1 MIHLDLRSSQPLYE
15 QIISQYKY
23 LYLQGFLKK
32 GDAIPSVRK
41 LALELDVTPGT
52 VAKAYRE
59 MEQSGMIETIRG
71 KGTFMADIPSTA
83 RNEGVIRKMKTE
95 IEKNCME
102 LIYQGLGKEEIIAL
116 VEEAVDQLLAG
127 KGEKM
132 IEINGLYKS
141 YTDEEEVVKDIHMK
155 VEKGTIHGL
164 IGHNGSGKTTI
175 IKCVTGIYP
184 PDRGEV
190 LLGGE
195 PVYENVKVKEKIG
208 YVADSNQMFSNY
220 KVQQLVKMYE
230 NIFEKF
236 SREDFQAL
244 NRIFQVPLHHRIS
257 HLSKGQQMRTAFM
270 LNLARNPEVMVLDE
284 PTSGLDAMAKKELLD
299 LLVTTV
305 ENREMTVLI
314 SSHHLSELEKICDNV
329 TVIKNGRVYIDDELE
344 SVKNQIIKYQ
354 VVFTQGAPKE
364 LYERTDLLHLSNVGS
379 VYTVVVPAEKEDFEQ
394 QMKQIGAVVVEEM
407 PVGLEESFVYM
418 NKAQKGGKVN
428 AQV

>member
-1 MIHLDLRSSQPLYE
+1 M
-15 QIISQYKY
+15 
-23 LYLQGFLKK
+23 
-32 GDAIPSVRK
+32 
-41 LALELDVTPGT
+41 
-52 VAKAYRE
+52 
-59 MEQSGMIETIRG
+59 
-71 KGTFMADIPSTA
+71 
-83 RNEGVIRKMKTE
+83 
-95 IEKNCME
+95 
-102 LIYQGLGKEEIIAL
+102 
-116 VEEAVDQLLAG
+116 
-127 KGEKM
+127 
-132 IEINGLYKS
+132 
-141 YTDEEEVVKDIHMK
+141 
-155 VEKGTIHGL
+155 
-164 IGHNGSGKTTI
+164 
-175 IKCVTGIYP
+175 
-184 PDRGEV
+184 
-190 LLGGE
+190 
-195 PVYENVKVKEKIG
+195 
-208 YVADSNQMFSNY
+208 ADSNQMFSNY

-344 SVKNQIIKYQ
+344 RVKNQIIKYQ

-418 NKAQKGGKVN
+418 NKAQKGVKVN

>member
-1 MIHLDLRSSQPLYE
+1 
-15 QIISQYKY
+15 
-23 LYLQGFLKK
+23 
-32 GDAIPSVRK
+32 
-41 LALELDVTPGT
+41 
-52 VAKAYRE
+52 
-59 MEQSGMIETIRG
+59 
-71 KGTFMADIPSTA
+71 
-83 RNEGVIRKMKTE
+83 MK
-95 IEKNCME
+95 
-102 LIYQGLGKEEIIAL
+102 
-116 VEEAVDQLLAG
+116 
-127 KGEKM
+127 KM

-284 PTSGLDAMAKKELLD
+284 PTLRTGC
-299 LLVTTV
+299 
-305 ENREMTVLI
+305 
-314 SSHHLSELEKICDNV
+314 H
-329 TVIKNGRVYIDDELE
+329 G
-344 SVKNQIIKYQ
+344 Q
-354 VVFTQGAPKE
+354 
-364 LYERTDLLHLSNVGS
+364 ERTTGSFGHYRRKPGNDGTDLIPSPERTGKNLRQCDG
-379 VYTVVVPAEKEDFEQ
+379 D
-394 QMKQIGAVVVEEM
+394 
-407 PVGLEESFVYM
+407 
-418 NKAQKGGKVN
+418 QKRKSIH
-428 AQV
+428 

>member
-1 MIHLDLRSSQPLYE
+1 
-15 QIISQYKY
+15 
-23 LYLQGFLKK
+23 
-32 GDAIPSVRK
+32 
-41 LALELDVTPGT
+41 
-52 VAKAYRE
+52 
-59 MEQSGMIETIRG
+59 
-71 KGTFMADIPSTA
+71 
-83 RNEGVIRKMKTE
+83 MK
-95 IEKNCME
+95 
-102 LIYQGLGKEEIIAL
+102 
-116 VEEAVDQLLAG
+116 
-127 KGEKM
+127 KM

-190 LLGGE
+190 LLEGE

-244 NRIFQVPLHHRIS
+244 NRIFQVPLYHRIS

-418 NKAQKGGKVN
+418 NKAQKGVKVN

>member
-1 MIHLDLRSSQPLYE
+1 
-15 QIISQYKY
+15 
-23 LYLQGFLKK
+23 
-32 GDAIPSVRK
+32 
-41 LALELDVTPGT
+41 
-52 VAKAYRE
+52 
-59 MEQSGMIETIRG
+59 
-71 KGTFMADIPSTA
+71 
-83 RNEGVIRKMKTE
+83 MK
-95 IEKNCME
+95 
-102 LIYQGLGKEEIIAL
+102 
-116 VEEAVDQLLAG
+116 
-127 KGEKM
+127 KM

-236 SREDFQAL
+236 SREGFQAL

-418 NKAQKGGKVN
+418 NKAQKGVKVN

>member
-1 MIHLDLRSSQPLYE
+1 
-15 QIISQYKY
+15 
-23 LYLQGFLKK
+23 
-32 GDAIPSVRK
+32 
-41 LALELDVTPGT
+41 
-52 VAKAYRE
+52 
-59 MEQSGMIETIRG
+59 
-71 KGTFMADIPSTA
+71 
-83 RNEGVIRKMKTE
+83 MK
-95 IEKNCME
+95 
-102 LIYQGLGKEEIIAL
+102 
-116 VEEAVDQLLAG
+116 
-127 KGEKM
+127 KM

-236 SREDFQAL
+236 SRED
-244 NRIFQVPLHHRIS
+244 FQVPLHHRIS

>member
-1 MIHLDLRSSQPLYE
+1 MLVSAEEMLTKAKAGKYAVGQFNINNLEWTKAILLTAQELNSPVILGVSEGAGKYMCGYKTVVGMVNGMLEELNITVPVALHLDHGSYE
-15 QIISQYKY
+15 
-23 LYLQGFLKK
+23 G
-32 GDAIPSVRK
+32 
-41 LALELDVTPGT
+41 
-52 VAKAYRE
+52 AKAC
-59 MEQSGMIETIRG
+59 IEAGFSSIMFDG
-71 KGTFMADIPSTA
+71 SHYPIEE
-83 RNEGVIRKMKTE
+83 NVEKT
-95 IEKNCME
+95 
-102 LIYQGLGKEEIIAL
+102 
-116 VEEAVDQLLAG
+116 
-127 KGEKM
+127 
-132 IEINGLYKS
+132 
-141 YTDEEEVVKDIHMK
+141 EVVK
-155 VEKGTIHGL
+155 
-164 IGHNGSGKTTI
+164 
-175 IKCVTGIYP
+175 
-184 PDRGEV
+184 
-190 LLGGE
+190 
-195 PVYENVKVKEKIG
+195 NVKVKEKIG

-418 NKAQKGGKVN
+418 NKAQKGVKVN

>member
-1 MIHLDLRSSQPLYE
+1 
-15 QIISQYKY
+15 
-23 LYLQGFLKK
+23 
-32 GDAIPSVRK
+32 
-41 LALELDVTPGT
+41 
-52 VAKAYRE
+52 
-59 MEQSGMIETIRG
+59 
-71 KGTFMADIPSTA
+71 
-83 RNEGVIRKMKTE
+83 MK
-95 IEKNCME
+95 
-102 LIYQGLGKEEIIAL
+102 
-116 VEEAVDQLLAG
+116 
-127 KGEKM
+127 KM

-195 PVYENVKVKEKIG
+195 SVYENVKVKEKIG

-244 NRIFQVPLHHRIS
+244 NRIFQVPLHYRIS

-344 SVKNQIIKYQ
+344 RVKNQIIKYQ

-379 VYTVVVPAEKEDFEQ
+379 VYTVVMPAEKEDFEQ
-394 QMKQIGAVVVEEM
+394 QMRQIGAVVVEEM

-418 NKAQKGGKVN
+418 NKAQKGVKVN

>member
-1 MIHLDLRSSQPLYE
+1 
-15 QIISQYKY
+15 
-23 LYLQGFLKK
+23 
-32 GDAIPSVRK
+32 
-41 LALELDVTPGT
+41 
-52 VAKAYRE
+52 
-59 MEQSGMIETIRG
+59 
-71 KGTFMADIPSTA
+71 
-83 RNEGVIRKMKTE
+83 
-95 IEKNCME
+95 
-102 LIYQGLGKEEIIAL
+102 
-116 VEEAVDQLLAG
+116 
-127 KGEKM
+127 M

-354 VVFTQGAPKE
+354 VVFT
-364 LYERTDLLHLSNVGS
+364 
-379 VYTVVVPAEKEDFEQ
+379 
-394 QMKQIGAVVVEEM
+394 
-407 PVGLEESFVYM
+407 
-418 NKAQKGGKVN
+418 
-428 AQV
+428 

>member
-1 MIHLDLRSSQPLYE
+1 
-15 QIISQYKY
+15 
-23 LYLQGFLKK
+23 
-32 GDAIPSVRK
+32 
-41 LALELDVTPGT
+41 
-52 VAKAYRE
+52 
-59 MEQSGMIETIRG
+59 
-71 KGTFMADIPSTA
+71 
-83 RNEGVIRKMKTE
+83 
-95 IEKNCME
+95 
-102 LIYQGLGKEEIIAL
+102 
-116 VEEAVDQLLAG
+116 
-127 KGEKM
+127 M

-236 SREDFQAL
+236 SREDLQAL

-418 NKAQKGGKVN
+418 NKAQKGVKVN

>member
-1 MIHLDLRSSQPLYE
+1 
-15 QIISQYKY
+15 
-23 LYLQGFLKK
+23 
-32 GDAIPSVRK
+32 
-41 LALELDVTPGT
+41 
-52 VAKAYRE
+52 
-59 MEQSGMIETIRG
+59 
-71 KGTFMADIPSTA
+71 
-83 RNEGVIRKMKTE
+83 MKR
-95 IEKNCME
+95 
-102 LIYQGLGKEEIIAL
+102 
-116 VEEAVDQLLAG
+116 
-127 KGEKM
+127 M

-230 NIFEKF
+230 SIFDKF
-236 SREDFQAL
+236 SREDFQSL

-344 SVKNQIIKYQ
+344 RVKNQIIKYQ

-418 NKAQKGGKVN
+418 NKAQKGVKVN

>member
-1 MIHLDLRSSQPLYE
+1 
-15 QIISQYKY
+15 
-23 LYLQGFLKK
+23 
-32 GDAIPSVRK
+32 
-41 LALELDVTPGT
+41 
-52 VAKAYRE
+52 
-59 MEQSGMIETIRG
+59 
-71 KGTFMADIPSTA
+71 
-83 RNEGVIRKMKTE
+83 MK
-95 IEKNCME
+95 
-102 LIYQGLGKEEIIAL
+102 
-116 VEEAVDQLLAG
+116 
-127 KGEKM
+127 KM

-329 TVIKNGRVYIDDELE
+329 TVIKHGRVYIDDELE

-418 NKAQKGGKVN
+418 NKAQKGVKVN

>member
-1 MIHLDLRSSQPLYE
+1 
-15 QIISQYKY
+15 
-23 LYLQGFLKK
+23 
-32 GDAIPSVRK
+32 
-41 LALELDVTPGT
+41 
-52 VAKAYRE
+52 
-59 MEQSGMIETIRG
+59 
-71 KGTFMADIPSTA
+71 
-83 RNEGVIRKMKTE
+83 MK
-95 IEKNCME
+95 
-102 LIYQGLGKEEIIAL
+102 
-116 VEEAVDQLLAG
+116 
-127 KGEKM
+127 KM

-195 PVYENVKVKEKIG
+195 P
-208 YVADSNQMFSNY
+208 
-220 KVQQLVKMYE
+220 
-230 NIFEKF
+230 IFEKF

-418 NKAQKGGKVN
+418 NKAQKGVKVN